1 MAKAKAEEI
10 TDPYSPEVI
19 ELMIEYKKRW
29 RNLPNAMRDMSKMTG
44 LDPEICR
51 VMLEMCK
58 SLKASEIRGYSKE
71 PEILVEG
78 KKKKA
83 AQRAAQLREAG
94 QDVPEPGPYIT
105 E

>member
-1 MAKAKAEEI
+1 MAKAKTQEV

-44 LDPEICR
+44 LEPEICR

-58 SLKASEIRGYSKE
+58 SLKVVEIRGYSKI
-71 PEILVEG
+71 PQTLVEG
-78 KKKKA
+78 KRKKA
-83 AQRAAQLREAG
+83 AQRAAQFREA
-94 QDVPEPGPYIT
+94 
-105 E
+105 